1 MVNKKNINK
10 KLMKQVA
17 KNGFYDLTGADLE
30 EVSKVVEKESLRKG
44 KKGKKS
50 VKRDKKSC
58 GCDI

>member
-1 MVNKKNINK
+1 
-10 KLMKQVA
+10 MKQVA